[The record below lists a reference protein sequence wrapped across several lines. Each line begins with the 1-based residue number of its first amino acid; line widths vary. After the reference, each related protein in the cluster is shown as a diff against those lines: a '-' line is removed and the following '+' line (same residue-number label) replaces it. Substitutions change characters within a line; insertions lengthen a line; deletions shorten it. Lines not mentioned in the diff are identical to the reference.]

1 MAGVGPKNIVKPIYR
16 IAEDKWYSRL
26 TASAK
31 TNYREMGLVQ
41 LSICVYTGKTGNIN
55 IDM

>member
-1 MAGVGPKNIVKPIYR
+1 MAGVWPKNIVKPIYR